1 MAKYTRFDP
10 RNKKNGRNKS
20 KIVGNDFKKKIRMAE
35 DHKEVHRYKGTKIN
49 WIVVDE
55 VDEDNPTS

>member
-20 KIVGNDFKKKIRMAE
+20 KTLGNDFKKKIRMTE
-35 DHKEVHRYKGTKIN
+35 DHKDVHRYKGNKIE
-49 WIVVDE
+49 WILPIDE
-55 VDEDNPTS
+55 EDSV